1 MWHGEKGQALPLV
14 LITIA
19 LGAMVIPA
27 FLNNTGTSLI
37 GARAY
42 NEEIAAQYA
51 ADSGAEHAIWDLKY
65 GDLSGQIPDID
76 DSVNYALG
84 ENVNGLSVNITV
96 TKTGNPSAYLIV
108 SSAGNC
114 ALDVS
119 ASVNSTETR
128 VFSWQF
134 E

>member
-1 MWHGEKGQALPLV
+1 MHGEKGQALPLV

-19 LGAMVIPA
+19 LGALVIPP
-27 FLNNTGTSLI
+27 FLNDVGANLI
-37 GARAY
+37 GSRVY
-42 NEEIAAQYA
+42 TESIAAQYA

-65 GDLSGQIPDID
+65 GTLSSQLPLID

-84 ENVNGLSVNITV
+84 ESINALSVNVTV
-96 TKTGNPSAYLIV
+96 TKTGDPSTYSIV
-108 SSAGNC
+108 SVAGDR

-119 ASVNSTETR
+119 ASVNATDTHI
-128 VFSWQF
+128 FTWHF